1 MSSCDY
7 CGKEFIKEGQKKKA
21 SYCSPSCN
29 STHWRQKKDKGY
41 TKPLASCLYCEKEFV
56 KTRVDRLFC
65 NYKCGTYYNQRT
77 KLCRLSK
84 TSIKKYKKNTID
96 LLEIKDFVY
105 DIKRKRFM
113 ANHVDIFKLIHYH
126 AQVHPNK
133 FYNDEEV
140 SKETIFNSMYKD
152 LVEHLKIIHML

>member
-29 STHWRQKKDKGY
+29 SAHWRQKKDKGY
-41 TKPLASCLYCEKEFV
+41 IKPLASCLYCQTEFV

-65 NYKCGTYYNQRT
+65 SYKCGVYYKRV
-77 KLCRLSK
+77 SK
-84 TSIKKYKKNTID
+84 TSIKKYEKNKID

-113 ANHVDIFKLIHYH
+113 ANQVDIFKLIHYH
-126 AQVHPNK
+126 AQVHPNR
-133 FYNDEEV
+133 FYNDEDI